1 MIISKKMKR
10 RCSSH
15 FEQGFNNHGT
25 TIYVVAQI
33 TQTMIDPME
42 WKQECERVA
51 PRLEVQFKPSPS
63 SSSSAASSDA
73 ILTTVPTANDIIG
86 GDWRG
91 HVGRARKM
99 CDAVSNQSTPIEDQ
113 LQQVAKDVSAVQDRI
128 VGKEN
133 LLNSKYRDTI
143 KGYKEATDRLV
154 LLEAKLSDVSSSVES
169 QTQDLAQI
177 TAALNSTKKTIKEK
191 GKSMTD
197 MSPLVEIKTILQSVN
212 AEIKDLDTRIGV
224 MVSRVSLLF

>member
-1 MIISKKMKR
+1 
-10 RCSSH
+10 
-15 FEQGFNNHGT
+15 
-25 TIYVVAQI
+25 
-33 TQTMIDPME
+33 
-42 WKQECERVA
+42 
-51 PRLEVQFKPSPS
+51 
-63 SSSSAASSDA
+63 
-73 ILTTVPTANDIIG
+73 
-86 GDWRG
+86 
-91 HVGRARKM
+91 M

-212 AEIKDLDTRIGV
+212 AEIKDFDTRIGV

>member
-1 MIISKKMKR
+1 
-10 RCSSH
+10 
-15 FEQGFNNHGT
+15 
-25 TIYVVAQI
+25 
-33 TQTMIDPME
+33 
-42 WKQECERVA
+42 
-51 PRLEVQFKPSPS
+51 
-63 SSSSAASSDA
+63 
-73 ILTTVPTANDIIG
+73 
-86 GDWRG
+86 
-91 HVGRARKM
+91 M